1 MREEVRSSGTAEPFA
16 LARSSSP
23 PQTPVASSAGGSS
36 PVRVANAVSIDWLG
50 SSAQA
55 SKVGPLS
62 SHPSLSTNAAGG
74 SSALESS
81 HPSCRP
87 WERGDLL
94 RRLATF
100 KTSTW
105 SSKPKVVSSLAC
117 SRRGWVNIDVDKIKC
132 ESCGAELTFAALSSC
147 SSAEV
152 VDAGKLFAE
161 QLDSGHVADCPWR
174 GNSCV
179 DSLVQFSLTASTLF
193 GGYKD
198 RSDCLLQF
206 ATLPI
211 IASSAVLTVR
221 LTRSV
226 QLDRLLSQ
234 PPNFLSGELE
244 ADPTQQDSSSGYAY
258 AQKLISL
265 CGWEPRWLPNV
276 QDCEDNSTRMA
287 AMLVKRDK
295 GKGKM
300 QIQESRSNSMRSPL
314 LDCSLCGATVRIS
327 DFRTVSRPSR
337 FGPNN
342 IDNVDV
348 SKKLTRGVSAASGIN
363 GWVSAE
369 AERDQIEDR
378 DEAANT
384 GEGKSLSNAEV
395 DLSLTM
401 AGGLPLIHSMPATSE
416 HISRGGMGRDLMIG
430 QPTGSEVGDRAASY
444 ESRGPSSRKRNR
456 EEGGSTVDKPPQ
468 LIHQADSIEGTVID
482 RDGGD
487 EVDDGTQD
495 SGAPT
500 KRSRGFDLFGS
511 YRAPPRIDSSGA
523 GPSRNFSFDTDINVN
538 REMSEPPLPLGHARD
553 STRASSVIAMDM
565 VLSPENDSMESV
577 ENYPGGDVDDVHL
590 PSPPIHRNNSLALN
604 DMLDLNYSNQ
614 AQQSTCVQP
623 GAGSVAMEVGG
634 SSTNEGEEIL
644 NTETDNAYARDR
656 DQVSL
661 GISGGSVGMGAS
673 HEAEIHG
680 ADVSVHRTDSVVADA
695 EPVAEVTENL
705 GGHTGESVPGPG
717 LMDEFVPE
725 EVPQG
730 DSQEQDMVSRS
741 LGRADSGSKIYGS
754 TKADSV
760 ESREKFGSHAV
771 VGPDSSVH
779 PSLSCNAGI
788 YSVLEVSKEEVTQ
801 TGNAYA
807 GAEFVPENGVVG
819 ATNGEND
826 YEPGMAEFDPI
837 EHHKSYCPW
846 VNGHV
851 AAAFCQGDDGSTSPS
866 GSNPVPLCGWQLTLD
881 AIDSFQSLGQAQN
894 QTMQSESAASLY
906 KDDHVTPSNKLM
918 ARKSASKSHG
928 KH

>member
-23 PQTPVASSAGGSS
+23 PPTPVASSAGGSS

-55 SKVGPLS
+55 SKVGPPS
-62 SHPSLSTNAAGG
+62 SRPSMTTNAAGG

-105 SSKPKVVSSLAC
+105 SSKPKVVNSLAC

-132 ESCGAELTFAALSSC
+132 ESCGAELMFTTSSSC

-152 VDAGKLFAE
+152 VDAGKLFVE

-179 DSLVQFSLTASTLF
+179 DSLVQFSFTASTLF

-211 IASSAVLTVR
+211 IASSAVETIR

-300 QIQESRSNSMRSPL
+300 PMQESRSNSMRSPL
-314 LDCSLCGATVRIS
+314 LDCSLCGATVRIL

-369 AERDQIEDR
+369 AERDQIEDW
-378 DEAANT
+378 DEAVNT
-384 GEGKSLSNAEV
+384 GEGRSLSNAEV

-401 AGGLPLIHSMPATSE
+401 AGGLPLTHSLPATSE
-416 HISRGGMGRDLMIG
+416 HIGRGGMGRDLMIG

-456 EEGGSTVDKPPQ
+456 EEGGSTVDKPPL

-523 GPSRNFSFDTDINVN
+523 GPSRNFAFDTDINVN
-538 REMSEPPLPLGHARD
+538 REMSEPPLPLGHARE

-565 VLSPENDSMESV
+565 VHSPENDSMESV

-760 ESREKFGSHAV
+760 ESGEKFGSHAV

-826 YEPGMAEFDPI
+826 YEQGIAEFDPI

-851 AAAFCQGDDGSTSPS
+851 ASASCQGDDGSISPS

-881 AIDSFQSLGQAQN
+881 AIDSFQSLGQTQN

-918 ARKSASKSHG
+918 ARKPASKSHG